1 MNEGE
6 GKMKMN
12 IQVQSASE
20 EHQEMGWVLD
30 RHQLVD
36 IQQKLEG
43 SNVYVDIETIE
54 YVLLASANKEHL
66 IDAIE

>member
-1 MNEGE
+1 MIIKARN
-6 GKMKMN
+6 
-12 IQVQSASE
+12 ASG

-30 RHQLVD
+30 YHQLVD

-54 YVLLASANKEHL
+54 NILLAAADKEHL
-66 IDAIE
+66 ITE